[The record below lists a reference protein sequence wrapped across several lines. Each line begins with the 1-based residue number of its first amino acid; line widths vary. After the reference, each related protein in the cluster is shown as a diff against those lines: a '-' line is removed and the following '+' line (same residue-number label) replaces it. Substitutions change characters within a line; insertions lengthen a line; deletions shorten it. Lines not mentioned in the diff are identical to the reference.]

1 MRIPRLFARRMP
13 SLPARARMVLAV
25 AVVLAVAAGMT
36 CLFRFSTERS
46 PLPRF
51 LFGAEGPRAAV
62 VLLLAAFI
70 WRRLATRADEL
81 QAVVRDAAER
91 KRVEERYRLL
101 AEHASDVIWTADL
114 QMNWGYISPSIERL
128 SGFTP
133 EESMRQ
139 TLHEMLMPGSA
150 DLALKTLSE
159 TLEQAA
165 RQPEVLTQ
173 PVMLEA
179 EFRRKDGSTG
189 WTEVNSCFVLA
200 EDGRPV
206 GLVGVTR
213 DISSRRAACPAR
225 RPGSWA
231 RSCR

>member
-150 DLALKTLSE
+150 DLALRTLSE
-159 TLEQAA
+159 TLAEAA
-165 RQPEVLTQ
+165 
-173 PVMLEA
+173 
-179 EFRRKDGSTG
+179 
-189 WTEVNSCFVLA
+189 
-200 EDGRPV
+200 
-206 GLVGVTR
+206 
-213 DISSRRAACPAR
+213 SRRGGAGQGKGSGR
-225 RPGSWA
+225 SREPGEERVPGQHEPRDSHA
-231 RSCR
+231 DDGHSRIR